1 MVAGKNMTE
10 ESYEQLL
17 ERALKNMPQT
27 KTDGE
32 RFVVPKPEIMIEGK
46 TTIFRNFFE
55 IVEVIRR
62 DPDHFLAYLL
72 RELGTPGE
80 IKEKRVIF
88 KSKISPQILSE
99 RIDTYVNT
107 YVICPE
113 CGRPDTKL
121 VKEDRIWMLECE
133 ACGAKAPVTASKSAK
148 PKSEKMELRAG
159 EIYEFKIEEMGKK
172 GDGVARIPP
181 YIIYIYGAKAPGE
194 IVRARVTK
202 VSGTIVFANRV

>member
-1 MVAGKNMTE
+1 MTE
-10 ESYEQLL
+10 DEYEKLL
-17 ERALKNMPQT
+17 ERAYMNMPQT
-27 KTDGE
+27 KGTGE
-32 RFVVPKPEIMIEGK
+32 RFVVPKADVMVEGK
-46 TTIFRNFFE
+46 NTIFRNFFE

-62 DPDHFLAYLL
+62 TPEHFLAYLL
-72 RELGTPGE
+72 KELGTPGE

-88 KSKISPQILSE
+88 KSKISPQMLNE
-99 RIDTYVNT
+99 RIETYVNT
-107 YVICPE
+107 YVICSE

-133 ACGAKAPVTASKSAK
+133 ACGARAPVTASKSAK
-148 PKSEKMELRAG
+148 PKQEKFELKQG
-159 EIYEFKIEEMGKK
+159 ETYEFKIEEIGKK

-202 VSGTIVFANRV
+202 IAGTVVFATRI

>member
-1 MVAGKNMTE
+1 MNE
-10 ESYEQLL
+10 EEYTALL
-17 ERALKNMPQT
+17 ERAYKNMP
-27 KTDGE
+27 KTRGSGE
-32 RFVVPKPEIMIEGK
+32 RFVVPKADIMVEGR

-55 IVEVIRR
+55 IVEKIRR
-62 DPDHFLAYLL
+62 KPEHFLAYLL
-72 RELGTPGE
+72 HELGTPGE

-88 KSKISPQILSE
+88 NSKISPEMLNE
-99 RIDTYVNT
+99 RIENYVNT
-107 YVICPE
+107 YVICSE
-113 CGRPDTKL
+113 CGRPDTHL

-133 ACGAKAPVTASKSAK
+133 ACGAKAPVTASKTSK
-148 PKSEKMELRAG
+148 TKQEKLELKQG

-202 VSGTIVFANRV
+202 IAGTVVFANRV